1 MRNEDILSTNLGDPL
16 DRKHAIHGTERF
28 YTNDLNRT
36 NLQLFLE
43 HNIALGPLFVSAGL
57 TAAKNTQADMDWR
70 VYPGLDVSL
79 RLDSHWQAFANFNT
93 SLRMPSF
100 TELYYSVGGHK
111 ADRHLKPEE
120 LSAVEGGLR
129 YTSRAIEAKA
139 SVFYNRHRNLIDW
152 ISDGETDETGGTLW
166 KSVNFGHIKALG
178 VQASL
183 QANMRQLLPGQHFF
197 DRFSL
202 GYTWLNQREN
212 LPEGIVSQYALEY
225 LKNKFSAQADFRLL
239 PQLALRMGYRLQ
251 HRMGS
256 YLDADNVR
264 HSYAS
269 YGVLDAR
276 LQWSEPRWNAYV
288 EGNNLLDKE
297 YHDYG
302 NVAQPG
308 VWVVAGVAVKIF

>member
-1 MRNEDILSTNLGDPL
+1 MDSKLRNRYVLVCWSNPL
-16 DRKHAIHGTERF
+16 YDAPCFGNAF
-28 YTNDLNRT
+28 
-36 NLQLFLE
+36 
-43 HNIALGPLFVSAGL
+43 
-57 TAAKNTQADMDWR
+57 DWI
-70 VYPGLDVSL
+70 
-79 RLDSHWQAFANFNT
+79 F
-93 SLRMPSF
+93 
-100 TELYYSVGGHK
+100 
-111 ADRHLKPEE
+111 
-120 LSAVEGGLR
+120 
-129 YTSRAIEAKA
+129 
-139 SVFYNRHRNLIDW
+139 IDW

-239 PQLALRMGYRLQ
+239 PQLALRVGYRLQ

-276 LQWSEPRWNAYV
+276 LQWSETRWNAYV
-288 EGNNLLDKE
+288 DKTSFQS
-297 YHDYG
+297 HLQIG
-302 NVAQPG
+302 Q
-308 VWVVAGVAVKIF
+308 

>member
-1 MRNEDILSTNLGDPL
+1 
-16 DRKHAIHGTERF
+16 
-28 YTNDLNRT
+28 
-36 NLQLFLE
+36 
-43 HNIALGPLFVSAGL
+43 
-57 TAAKNTQADMDWR
+57 MDWR
-70 VYPGLDVSL
+70 VYPGIDMSL

-111 ADRHLKPEE
+111 ADRHLTPEE

-183 QANMRQLLPGQHFF
+183 QADMRQLLPGQHFF

-297 YHDYG
+297 YRDYG